1 MKNKLISLFK
11 MIGLFLLFFTIS
23 TIPILTFNI
32 DITKFSN
39 LETIIYTFSCNI
51 IFLLIIMICY
61 YKTLKK
67 DFKPYFKD
75 FWKNLEES
83 FKYYIIGLGIMII
96 SNILISLVIG
106 SGASENEEIIR
117 SQIDLAPLLMLFEV
131 SIYAPIAEELLF
143 RKSIREVISN
153 KWIYILVSGFIFG
166 GLHVIGSTNLIELL
180 YLIPYCSLG
189 FTFSYIYVKTDNIY
203 STISLHCLHNTI
215 TILLYFIGV
224 SAW

>member
-83 FKYYIIGLGIMII
+83 FKYYVIGLGIMII

-224 SAW
+224 SA

>member
-106 SGASENEEIIR
+106 R
-117 SQIDLAPLLMLFEV
+117 LAV
-131 SIYAPIAEELLF
+131 CLF
-143 RKSIREVISN
+143 RLPR
-153 KWIYILVSGFIFG
+153 
-166 GLHVIGSTNLIELL
+166 LI
-180 YLIPYCSLG
+180 
-189 FTFSYIYVKTDNIY
+189 N
-203 STISLHCLHNTI
+203 
-215 TILLYFIGV
+215 
-224 SAW
+224 